1 MLFSV
6 GESPVKITALT
17 SSENIFMA
25 ILIEWMFVRVFLQQ
39 NSLNF
44 FPGARRAFVTFYK
57 VPSLSLLLTP
67 HFCRI
72 STISFLRDLN
82 NYIKCAKTWS
92 R

>member
-6 GESPVKITALT
+6 GESPVKITALA

-25 ILIEWMFVRVFLQQ
+25 ILIENLCVASMDVCTSFFAK

-44 FPGARRAFVTFYK
+44 FPGAKRAFDTFYK

-72 STISFLRDLN
+72 STLAS
-82 NYIKCAKTWS
+82 
-92 R
+92 